1 MKYANYNKKR
11 CEAQPGLHGICPE
24 CGGEVLARCGDIN
37 IWHWA
42 HVSGEDC
49 DSWSEGETEWHRDWK
64 NIFAAECQEVTIKR
78 HYGNLIDGF
87 TTVTHRADVYF
98 KNTVIEFQNSPID
111 SDTIKK
117 REEFYGKMI
126 WVINAETI
134 YDHFY
139 IKEKDDYYTF
149 KWSWVRKAWLSA
161 KKPIIMDFGENYY
174 QFIIKKLY
182 ENGNGW
188 GQYINLKEYFQNIQ
202 TAKLNN
208 EQ

>member
-1 MKYANYNKKR
+1 
-11 CEAQPGLHGICPE
+11 
-24 CGGEVLARCGDIN
+24 
-37 IWHWA
+37 
-42 HVSGEDC
+42 
-49 DSWSEGETEWHRDWK
+49 
-64 NIFAAECQEVTIKR
+64 
-78 HYGNLIDGF
+78 
-87 TTVTHRADVYF
+87 
-98 KNTVIEFQNSPID
+98 
-111 SDTIKK
+111 
-117 REEFYGKMI
+117 MI